1 MRKIYCI
8 CFIIETLLFC
18 NCSQDEAILSVS
30 SKSTLI
36 YMIADNNLDYYAMEN
51 IKKIERGIPDN
62 AQGNIYV
69 LVDRNVGGKPSH
81 PYLLKIIRD
90 TTYNYVVSPI
100 LQTYKEQNTCD
111 PSFLNEV
118 IVTVQRY
125 CAEQNSSLNQLILW
139 SHGTGRLPEGTSFY
153 VEQEVVLRS
162 FGLDDAGSD
171 AESDYKKG

>member
-1 MRKIYCI
+1 M
-8 CFIIETLLFC
+8 
-18 NCSQDEAILSVS
+18 
-30 SKSTLI
+30 
-36 YMIADNNLDYYAMEN
+36 
-51 IKKIERGIPDN
+51 
-62 AQGNIYV
+62 
-69 LVDRNVGGKPSH
+69 
-81 PYLLKIIRD
+81 LKIIRD

-125 CAEQNSSLNQLILW
+125 CAEQNSSLNRLILW
-139 SHGTGRLPEGTSFY
+139 SHGTGWLPEGTSFY

-171 AESDYKKG
+171 AESDYKKEMDIKDLATA